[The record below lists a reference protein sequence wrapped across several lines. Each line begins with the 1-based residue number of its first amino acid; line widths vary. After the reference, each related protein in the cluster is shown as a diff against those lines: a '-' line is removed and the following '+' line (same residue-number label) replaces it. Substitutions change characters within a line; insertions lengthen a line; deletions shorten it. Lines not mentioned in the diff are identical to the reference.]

1 MTEPTK
7 PRKRLWE
14 VTVTYTATGYA
25 WATTETAARAAVDTS
40 VLMDDAEE
48 EYTDVEL
55 VTKQPGCSTED
66 QPVYYDDEDDADLID
81 DLTVG
86 EAWAMQEEQR
96 LDDEKRAAAEA
107 QQEKLP
113 L

>member
-1 MTEPTK
+1 MTE

-14 VTVTYTATGYA
+14 VTVTWTAAGYA
-25 WATTETAARAAVDTS
+25 WAATETEALLAVNTS
-40 VLMDDAEE
+40 DL
-48 EYTDVEL
+48 L
-55 VTKQPGCSTED
+55 
-66 QPVYYDDEDDADLID
+66 DDADCDLREAFPVTKKIGHYADGLPVYSADDD

-86 EAWAMQEEQR
+86 EAWAMQEQDR

-107 QQEKLP
+107 LQEKLK

>member
-25 WATTETAARAAVDTS
+25 WATTETAARAAVDTADM
-40 VLMDDAEE
+40 LDDAEE
-48 EYTDVEL
+48 EDTDVE
-55 VTKQPGCSTED
+55 PATEEPASHYESHPAYSD
-66 QPVYYDDEDDADLID
+66 GDA
-81 DLTVG
+81 LTVG
-86 EAWAMQEEQR
+86 EAWAMQEQDR
-96 LDDEKRAAAEA
+96 LDDEQRAAAEA
-107 QQEKLP
+107 LQEKLK